1 MTGGGFENNDS
12 RPSSGETSSENRA
25 NTLTPVTIKQ
35 ILNSTQEIQDGPFVS
50 HGQELQYVCFV
61 GVVRNITDHTSNIYI
76 TIEDGTGQMEVRKWT
91 EDSNDMKNS
100 QEDTADSGAASQV
113 AQQFQIGTYVKV
125 YGSLK
130 EFGGKKNIQ
139 YAVIKPIKSFN
150 DVLAHHLDAIKWHS
164 IATGRITDPA
174 NNNGS
179 MNASVGQSNN
189 NNVSGQSLFVSDNTG
204 SNANASEGD
213 VRDTVFRYIKEQCA
227 NKDANQFAVPIQ
239 LICQTLNIDETTAR
253 QSCATLTD
261 QGSIYPTFD
270 DNHYFAL

>member
-1 MTGGGFENNDS
+1 M
-12 RPSSGETSSENRA
+12 
-25 NTLTPVTIKQ
+25 
-35 ILNSTQEIQDGPFVS
+35 NSTQEIQDGPFVS

-91 EDSNDMKNS
+91 DDSNDMKAS
-100 QEDTADSGAASQV
+100 QEDSENSGGASQV
-113 AQQFQIGTYVKV
+113 SQQFQIGAYVKV

-130 EFGGKKNIQ
+130 EFSGKKNIQ
-139 YAVIKPIKSFN
+139 YAVIKPIQSFN

-164 IATGRITDPA
+164 IATGRIPDPA
-174 NNNGS
+174 NSGNAMNN
-179 MNASVGQSNN
+179 SVGQSNN
-189 NNVSGQSLFVSDNTG
+189 NNGSGQSLFVSDNAG

-213 VRDTVFRYIKEQCA
+213 VRDRVFRFIKEQCA

-239 LICQTLNIDETTAR
+239 LVCQTLNIDEDVAR

-270 DNHYFAL
+270 DNNYFAL